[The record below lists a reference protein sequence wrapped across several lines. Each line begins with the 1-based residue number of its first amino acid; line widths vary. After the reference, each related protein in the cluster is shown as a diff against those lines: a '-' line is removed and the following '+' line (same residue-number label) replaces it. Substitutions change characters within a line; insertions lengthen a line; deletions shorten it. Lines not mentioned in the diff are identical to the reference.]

1 MIGETVS
8 HYKIEALLGSGGMGV
23 VYRALDTRLNRPV
36 AIKFIKPELTANPD
50 RVRRFFQEARSAA
63 AVNHP
68 VIAQIYDI
76 GEIDGMTYIVMEF
89 VEGETVHELILKQE
103 LDLLGSIEIALQVA
117 EGLGV
122 AHKAKIVHRDIKSDN
137 IMVTR
142 DGYAKILDFGL
153 AKLLDQ
159 QIETAEMEAIKD
171 LTQTET
177 LLKTMAGTVVGT
189 AAYMSPEQARGRPV
203 SQASDVFSLGIVI
216 YEMVTGELPF
226 KGNTPIDTMH
236 AIVFDEV
243 EPVTALRKN
252 LPPELQRILSS
263 CLRKN
268 PRTRYP
274 DANHLAE
281 DLRRLKKE
289 IESGVRTTS
298 FHGLKLQGIM
308 DWLKTSL
315 PLGVPSVV
323 FVAGLLIL
331 IFLLVF
337 SRINWALLISQSIW
351 VALLG
356 FLIYR
361 RIRNRK
367 ARLLKRFVAKVS
379 EVPSVKAIIIK
390 EDRVTVAVEKA
401 QANIYIRV
409 NSLIDQVNKKLYFG
423 KHLTVAVRDDLTGE
437 EFQRLIREPGVA
449 YVHEDIVLEAPRKS
463 G

>member
-36 AIKFIKPELTANPD
+36 AIKFIKPELTSNPD

-68 VIAQIYDI
+68 AIAQIYDV
-76 GEIDGMTYIVMEF
+76 GEINGMTYIVMEF

-159 QIETAEMEAIKD
+159 QIETAETESIKD

-226 KGNTPIDTMH
+226 KGSTPIDTMH

-252 LPPELQRILSS
+252 LPAELQRILSS

-274 DANHLAE
+274 DANHLVE

-298 FHGLKLQGIM
+298 FHSLKLQGIL
-308 DWLKTSL
+308 DWLKTSM
-315 PLGVPSVV
+315 PLGVPSAV

-337 SRINWALLISQSIW
+337 SKINWALLISQSIW
-351 VALLG
+351 VVVLG

-361 RIRNRK
+361 RVRNRK
-367 ARLLKRFVAKVS
+367 VRLLKRFVAKVS
-379 EVPSVKAIIIK
+379 EVPSVKAVIIK
-390 EDRVTVAVEKA
+390 EDRVTVVVEKA

-449 YVHEDIVLEAPRKS
+449 YVHEDIVLESPPKS